1 MVLQTGTDEQHGHN
15 TSTTWTSQ
23 VHAKDFGNKSG
34 DCKLRLKSLSKFG
47 RRCKSETGQL
57 VLTTRLIFLPRSMSA
72 L

>member
-1 MVLQTGTDEQHGHN
+1 MFFFSRGRAIIHN
-15 TSTTWTSQ
+15 TSTGTSQ

-57 VLTTRLIFLPRSMSA
+57 VLTSRLIFLPRSMSA